1 MEWRGAC
8 DVGKGRKPIRP
19 RHLPVGQNTWRMQN
33 PVNPLPQKY
42 STLPKFG
49 IAAFS
54 RHPGPRRGAIV
65 RRNER
70 GSGCGGRGCVGHA
83 KAGPGRDEPREVVL
97 RADER
102 RQRLAKPFGR
112 SGVKLRTAKPCGP
125 DRRCYGQALR
135 RCFQARPGPRGIAN
149 SRGDGGQKELGS
161 GESAH
166 TPSTHRAGKAGCFP
180 AHLLSRLRICVCKFF
195 AQRIMGASRH
205 PVFPAPSSLRE
216 GQGNEQNSGATCRE
230 NADLCVIEPREWC
243 CQTGLNCRPL
253 HYQWSALPLSYGS
266 MCWDKNRPPQGA
278 YQAGRYLPQAPLLCK
293 LASSVKTRKSGRYR
307 GQNARFRSKRPTF
320 RRFGFRFPHPTGQL
334 AG

>member
-8 DVGKGRKPIRP
+8 DVGKGRKPIRA

-33 PVNPLPQKY
+33 PVNPRPQKY

-54 RHPGPRRGAIV
+54 RHPGSRRGAIV

-70 GSGCGGRGCVGHA
+70 GSGCGGRGCVGHT

-112 SGVKLRTAKPCGP
+112 SRVKLRTAKPCGP

-149 SRGDGGQKELGS
+149 SRGNGGQKELGS

-180 AHLLSRLRICVCKFF
+180 AHLFSACAFACANSSRSGSWV
-195 AQRIMGASRH
+195 
-205 PVFPAPSSLRE
+205 PAGTRSSLR
-216 GQGNEQNSGATCRE
+216 
-230 NADLCVIEPREWC
+230 
-243 CQTGLNCRPL
+243 PL
-253 HYQWSALPLSYGS
+253 H
-266 MCWDKNRPPQGA
+266 
-278 YQAGRYLPQAPLLCK
+278 GRRVK
-293 LASSVKTRKSGRYR
+293 ETSKTRA
-307 GQNARFRSKRPTF
+307 QHAARM
-320 RRFGFRFPHPTGQL
+320 L
-334 AG
+334 ICA